1 MRVSSIMKS
10 KSGPVEMIAP
20 DGVVHQAALKLRG
33 KGIGSLIVSSDG
45 QTIEGIISERDVLR
59 GLADH
64 GAIVLDM
71 KVRELMTSEVITCA
85 PDDDVE
91 TLMSLMTENRVRH
104 LPVAEDGKLIGIISI
119 GDVVKQRLTALR
131 AEAEAMRSYITSSG

>member
-1 MRVSSIMKS
+1 MRVSSIMKA

-20 DGVVHQAALKLRG
+20 DGVVHQAALKLRD

-45 QTIEGIISERDVLR
+45 QAIEGIISERDVLR

-104 LPVAEDGKLIGIISI
+104 LPVAENGKLIGIISI

-131 AEAEAMRSYITSSG
+131 AEAEAMRSYITS